1 MRVAPVA
8 NRRCFI
14 PRVPLMLSAG
24 TLLVFLC
31 TTWSDVRAQT
41 VSTSLRNQLIDR
53 VLADFPDQGDCLK
66 DMTAKE
72 QAAFR
77 NDSGIDE
84 IDLDHD
90 GKKEYRIFGSGS
102 CACGAQNCSIWIYRK
117 TPNGFEPIF
126 DSMGVDLKV
135 SKSAHNFYD
144 DLVVNSHDSAST
156 QYRVTYAFDGRR
168 YRESKSE
175 FVNLETKEVKPAEV
189 QIHFPKGTSSAVLSG
204 KVSLGFG
211 DTYTLA
217 AREGQTMKVE
227 FPSRKTG
234 LTLMIY
240 DLSDKP
246 VTNEWVTHWEG
257 NLGSTGKYR
266 IVVNSDSETPV
277 AYNISVK
284 IQ

>member
-1 MRVAPVA
+1 MRVAPVS
-8 NRRCFI
+8 NGKCFRPRI
-14 PRVPLMLSAG
+14 PSILS
-24 TLLVFLC
+24 TCVFLLFLC
-31 TTWSDVRAQT
+31 ITASVIDAQT
-41 VSTSLRNQLIDR
+41 VSTSVRNHLIVR

-66 DMTAKE
+66 DMTAQE

-102 CACGAQNCSIWIYRK
+102 CACGAQNCSIWIYRR
-117 TPNGFEPIF
+117 TANGLEPIF
-126 DSMGVDLKV
+126 DSMGVELRV
-135 SKSAHNFYD
+135 SKTAHNFYD

-156 QYRVTYAFDGRR
+156 QYRVTYAFDGRQ
-168 YRESKSE
+168 YHETKSE
-175 FVNLETKEVKPAEV
+175 FVNLETKEVKPTEV
-189 QIHFPKGTSSAVLSG
+189 QIHFPKGTTSTTLSG
-204 KVSLGFG
+204 RVSIGFG

-257 NLGSTGKYR
+257 SLGSTGKYK
-266 IVVNSDSETPV
+266 IMVNSDSEKPV
-277 AYNISVK
+277 AYNISVT
-284 IQ
+284 IR